1 MTLYWIKVVSSKE
14 WMYTT
19 LGLDK
24 KLSNK
29 KVEENK
35 FICNNKEIGRREN
48 IFMGYV
54 YVEHANKA

>member
-14 WMYTT
+14 WMYAT

-24 KLSNK
+24 KPSNK

-35 FICNNKEIGRREN
+35 FICNNKEIGRRGKY
-48 IFMGYV
+48 FHGLCLCG
-54 YVEHANKA
+54 AC